1 MADLPLSGEFLEGI
15 SRDQLLSLIRNP
27 KADPALLEHVVSQPV
42 VDEEIWGLIMLH
54 PATPPS
60 ALAKIA
66 RAAPLPLLKQLA
78 GSPRLLARS
87 PQIPHAVLE
96 NPAAT
101 EEEVAAAEAVL
112 HQEAP
117 GATEEEKK
125 KSVFVTIKGLNAGQ
139 KLTLAKKGNKEA
151 RMILVKDANE
161 MVALEVVK
169 SPRMTDTEILS
180 IAQMRDVS
188 EKVLRELANMKRYRS
203 NKLVVL
209 SLLHNPKT
217 PVGVSLGLGIANLTE
232 KEVEGL
238 ARDRN
243 IPAAVSRAAQ
253 QVLDRRR
260 KPAPGAPGGRH

>member
-1 MADLPLSGEFLEGI
+1 MADLPLAGEFLEGI

-42 VDEEIWGLIMLH
+42 VDEEIWRLIMLH
-54 PATPPS
+54 PAAPPS

-66 RAAPLPLLKQLA
+66 RTAPLPLLKQLA

-87 PQIPHAVLE
+87 PQIPRAILD
-96 NPAAT
+96 NPVAT

-112 HQEAP
+112 HQEAR
-117 GATEEEKK
+117 GATEEEK
-125 KSVFVTIKGLNAGQ
+125 KSVFVTIKGLNTGQ

-169 SPRMTDTEILS
+169 GPRITDTEILS

-253 QVLDRRR
+253 QVLDRRQ
-260 KPAPGAPGGRH
+260 KPGAGAPGGGH

>member
-1 MADLPLSGEFLEGI
+1 MADLPLSGEFLEGV
-15 SRDQLLSLIRNP
+15 SRDQLLTLVRDP

-42 VDEEIWGLIMLH
+42 VDEEIWRLIMLH
-54 PATPPS
+54 PAAPPS

-66 RAAPLPLLKQLA
+66 RTAPLPLLKQLTA
-78 GSPRLLARS
+78 SRRLLSRS
-87 PQIPHAVLE
+87 PQIPQAVLD

-101 EEEVAAAEAVL
+101 EEEVAIAESVL
-112 HQEAP
+112 HEQAH
-117 GATEEEKK
+117 GTTEEEKK
-125 KSVFVTIKGLNAGQ
+125 KSLFVIIKGLSTGQ

-151 RMILVKDANE
+151 RMILVKDGND

-169 SPRMTDTEILS
+169 GPRVTDTEIQS

-188 EKVLRELANMKRYRS
+188 EKVLREIGNMKRYRS

-217 PVGVSLGLGIANLTE
+217 PVGVSLGLGITNLTE

-253 QVLDRRR
+253 QVLQHRQ
-260 KPAPGAPGGRH
+260 KTTGGPRGGGH

>member
-27 KADPALLEHVVSQPV
+27 KADPALLEHVASQPV
-42 VDEEIWGLIMLH
+42 VDEEIWGLILLH
-54 PATPPS
+54 PATPP
-60 ALAKIA
+60 AVLAKIA
-66 RAAPLPLLKQLA
+66 RAAPLPLLKQLTA
-78 GSPRLLARS
+78 SRRLLARS
-87 PQIPHAVLE
+87 PQIPQAVLE

-112 HQEAP
+112 HQEAR

-125 KSVFVTIKGLNAGQ
+125 KSLFVIIKGLDTGQ
-139 KLTLAKKGNKEA
+139 KLALAKKGNKEA

-169 SPRMTDTEILS
+169 GPRITDTEILS

-217 PVGVSLGLGIANLTE
+217 PVGVSLGLGIANLAE

-260 KPAPGAPGGRH
+260 KPAPGAPGGGH

>member
-15 SRDQLLSLIRNP
+15 SRDQLLSLVRDP

-42 VDEEIWGLIMLH
+42 VDEEIWRLILLH

-66 RAAPLPLLKQLA
+66 RAAPLPLLKQLT
-78 GSPRLLARS
+78 GSRRLLSRS
-87 PQIPHAVLE
+87 PQIPQAVLE

-101 EEEVAAAEAVL
+101 EEEVAAAEAIL
-112 HQEAP
+112 HEEAP
-117 GATEEEKK
+117 GGNEEEKK
-125 KSVFVTIKGLNAGQ
+125 KSLFVIIKGLNAGQ

-169 SPRMTDTEILS
+169 SPRTTDTEILS

-188 EKVLRELANMKRYRS
+188 EKVLREIGNMKRYRS

-243 IPAAVSRAAQ
+243 IPAAVSRAAK
-253 QVLDRRR
+253 QVSDRRK
-260 KPAPGAPGGRH
+260 KPAAGTPGGGH